1 MTTVK
6 LLISHHSANFSIN
19 YTNGIFMINFI
30 VNVNDDINSPKY
42 PIYNTYI
49 IFRGMGYSLEFVT
62 LKNEFFEKKRKKE
75 NLNGL
80 NRREQI
86 NMVYIEK
93 EKFLYLCDNQYQIQ
107 FKICV
112 VKLSFK

>member
-1 MTTVK
+1 
-6 LLISHHSANFSIN
+6 
-19 YTNGIFMINFI
+19 
-30 VNVNDDINSPKY
+30 
-42 PIYNTYI
+42 
-49 IFRGMGYSLEFVT
+49 MGYSMEFIT

-86 NMVYIEK
+86 NTVNIEK
-93 EKFLYLCDNQYQIQ
+93 DKFLYLCDNQYQIQ